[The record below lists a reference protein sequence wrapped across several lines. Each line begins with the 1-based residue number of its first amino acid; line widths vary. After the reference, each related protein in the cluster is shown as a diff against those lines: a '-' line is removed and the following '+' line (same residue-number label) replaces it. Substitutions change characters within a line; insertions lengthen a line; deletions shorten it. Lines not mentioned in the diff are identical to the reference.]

1 MQCHC
6 RLGVLVICIPAVLL
20 CAVHI
25 VCNPFRP
32 SPLRKL
38 NAIRD
43 DLNCCGKMP
52 SLRKARLP
60 GLCNLPEQL
69 GMSPSGAHKRFSTW
83 LAGLTDARENLK
95 KLRRQLGLGNNKSP
109 ACAEPVGPSTTVD
122 FYRHQGDRSREV
134 DPCSQGRML
143 LDLLVGMHC
152 SRWVVP
158 GSVRI

>member
-1 MQCHC
+1 EPPSARPAGSGRAQTFPAGYSETNRGITKDRTGPAPAQPPLYSSMSPKQ
-6 RLGVLVICIPAVLL
+6 GIP
-20 CAVHI
+20 
-25 VCNPFRP
+25 RTKSTDS
-32 SPLRKL
+32 SPLAAAQPL
-38 NAIRD
+38 IT
-43 DLNCCGKMP
+43 P
-52 SLRKARLP
+52 S
-60 GLCNLPEQL
+60 
-69 GMSPSGAHKRFSTW
+69 W
-83 LAGLTDARENLK
+83 LAGPTDARENLK